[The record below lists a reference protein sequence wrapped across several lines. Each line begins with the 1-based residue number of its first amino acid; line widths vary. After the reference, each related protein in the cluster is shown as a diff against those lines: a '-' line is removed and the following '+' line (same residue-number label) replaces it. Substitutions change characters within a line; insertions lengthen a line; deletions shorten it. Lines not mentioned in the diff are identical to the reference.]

1 MEVLLD
7 TSFVISCIRKKI
19 DFISQLENIG
29 FKVVLPREV
38 LQELKDLKENP
49 RESRLDRDAVDIAFQ
64 MFEVKKIKKVS
75 LGRRMEKKRVDE
87 ALIKK
92 GKEGYYIAT
101 LDNEIK
107 RAVPNKIIIFNAT
120 KSVGVERS

>member
-1 MEVLLD
+1 MD

-38 LQELKDLKENP
+38 LQELKDLRENP
-49 RESRLDRDAVDIAFQ
+49 KESRLDRDAVDVAFQ
-64 MFEVKKIKKVS
+64 MFEAKKVKKVS

-87 ALIKK
+87 ALINK

>member
-7 TSFVISCIRKKI
+7 TSFVISCVRKKI
-19 DFISQLENIG
+19 DFIGQLEGLG

-38 LQELKDLKENP
+38 LQELRDLRENP
-49 RESRLDRDAVDIAFQ
+49 RESRLDRDAVDVAFQ
-64 MFEVKKIKKVS
+64 MFEANKIKKVS

-87 ALIKK
+87 ALINK

-107 RAVPNKIIIFNAT
+107 RAVPNKIVIFNAT
-120 KSVGVERS
+120 KSVGIERS